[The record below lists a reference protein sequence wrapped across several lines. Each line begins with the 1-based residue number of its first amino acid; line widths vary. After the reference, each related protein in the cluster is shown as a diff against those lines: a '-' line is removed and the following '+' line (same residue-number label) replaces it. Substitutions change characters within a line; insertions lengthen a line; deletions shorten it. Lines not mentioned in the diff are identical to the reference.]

1 MTNKIEVKNL
11 KKTYDNFVLGE
22 DSFEIKKGFIT
33 GFIGKNG
40 MGKTTT
46 IKSLLS
52 LINYEGEVFVDGE
65 DARNLNYL
73 QDVGI
78 IMDDSFLSKDWK
90 ISLVN
95 EAMKCGYE
103 NWKEEEF
110 FEYVKKFGIEK
121 DKKVR
126 ELSRGMKIKLML
138 SIALSHEANLLIL
151 DEPTS
156 GLDPSMRDELT
167 DILKDFVEDEN
178 NTVLFSTHI
187 TEDLDRI
194 ADYIIFIDQGKI
206 VENSSK
212 EDFLEKYL
220 LLKGGEEDRELLK
233 DFDLLGIKSSDTS
246 FEALVKNI
254 DREKIPDELILE
266 KPDINKILV
275 LYGRKKW
282 RTLKKLWSWIIF
294 QLSPISQ

>member
-52 LINYEGEVFVDGE
+52 LINYEGKVLVDGE

-103 NWKEEEF
+103 NWEEEKF

-138 SIALSHEANLLIL
+138 SIALSHQANLLIL

-194 ADYIIFIDQGKI
+194 ADYIIFIDDGKI
-206 VENSSK
+206 IDSCSK
-212 EDFLEKYL
+212 EEFLEKYL
-220 LLKGGEEDRELLK
+220 VLKGGPEDRDLLK
-233 DFDLLGIKSSDTS
+233 DFEVLGIKSNSTS
-246 FEALVKNI
+246 FDSLVKNVE
-254 DREKIPDELILE
+254 REDIPEDLFVEE
-266 KPDINKILV
+266 PDINKILV
-275 LYGRKKW
+275 LYGRKK
-282 RTLKKLWSWIIF
+282 
-294 QLSPISQ
+294 

>member
-11 KKTYDNFVLGE
+11 KKTYDNFVLGKN
-22 DSFEIKKGFIT
+22 SFEIKKGFIT

-52 LINYEGEVFVDGE
+52 LINYDGEVFVDGE

-90 ISLVN
+90 ISMVN

-103 NWKEEEF
+103 NWQVDKF
-110 FEYVKKFGIEK
+110 FSYIKNFGIEK
-121 DKKVR
+121 NKKVK
-126 ELSRGMKIKLML
+126 ELSRGMKIKLMF
-138 SIALSHEANLLIL
+138 SIALSHQANLLIL

-220 LLKGGEEDRELLK
+220 VLKGGEEDRELLK

-254 DREKIPDELILE
+254 DIEKIPDELILE
-266 KPDINKILV
+266 NPDINKILV
-275 LYGRKKW
+275 LYGRKK
-282 RTLKKLWSWIIF
+282 
-294 QLSPISQ
+294 

>member
-65 DARNLNYL
+65 DAKNLNYL

-138 SIALSHEANLLIL
+138 SIALSHQANLLIL

-194 ADYIIFIDQGKI
+194 ADYIIFIDNGKI
-206 VENSSK
+206 IDSSSK
-212 EDFLEKYL
+212 EEFLEKYL
-220 LLKGGEEDRELLK
+220 ILKGGPEDRDLLK
-233 DFDLLGIKSSDTS
+233 DFEVLGIKSNSSS
-246 FEALVKNI
+246 FDALVKNVE
-254 DREKIPDELILE
+254 REDIPDDIFVEE
-266 KPDINKILV
+266 PDINKILV
-275 LYGRKKW
+275 LYGRKK
-282 RTLKKLWSWIIF
+282 
-294 QLSPISQ
+294 

>member
-11 KKTYDNFVLGE
+11 KKTYDNFVLGKN
-22 DSFEIKKGFIT
+22 SFEIKKGFIT

-52 LINYEGEVFVDGE
+52 LINYDGEVFVDGE

-90 ISLVN
+90 ISMVN

-103 NWKEEEF
+103 NWQEDKF
-110 FEYVKKFGIEK
+110 FSYIKNFGIEK
-121 DKKVR
+121 NKKVK
-126 ELSRGMKIKLML
+126 ELSRGMKIKLMF
-138 SIALSHEANLLIL
+138 SIALSRQANLLIL

-194 ADYIIFIDQGKI
+194 ADYIIFIDDGKI
-206 VENSSK
+206 IDSSSK
-212 EDFLEKYL
+212 EEFLEKYL
-220 LLKGGEEDRELLK
+220 VLKGGPEDRDLLK
-233 DFDLLGIKSSDTS
+233 DFEVLGIKSNSTS
-246 FEALVKNI
+246 FDALVKNLE
-254 DREKIPDELILE
+254 RENIPEDLFVEE
-266 KPDINKILV
+266 PDINKILV

-282 RTLKKLWSWIIF
+282 KI
-294 QLSPISQ
+294 

>member
-1 MTNKIEVKNL
+1 MATKIGR
-11 KKTYDNFVLGE
+11 KK
-22 DSFEIKKGFIT
+22 
-33 GFIGKNG
+33 
-40 MGKTTT
+40 
-46 IKSLLS
+46 
-52 LINYEGEVFVDGE
+52 
-65 DARNLNYL
+65 
-73 QDVGI
+73 
-78 IMDDSFLSKDWK
+78 SFLTILK
-90 ISLVN
+90 N
-95 EAMKCGYE
+95 
-103 NWKEEEF
+103 
-110 FEYVKKFGIEK
+110 FGIEK
-121 DKKVR
+121 NKKVK
-126 ELSRGMKIKLML
+126 ELSRGMKIKLMF
-138 SIALSHEANLLIL
+138 SIALSHQANLLIL

-220 LLKGGEEDRELLK
+220 VLKGGEEDRELLK

-254 DREKIPDELILE
+254 DIEKIPDELILE
-266 KPDINKILV
+266 NPDINKILV
-275 LYGRKKW
+275 LYGRKK
-282 RTLKKLWSWIIF
+282 
-294 QLSPISQ
+294 

>member
-233 DFDLLGIKSSDTS
+233 DFDLLGIKSTDTS

-254 DREKIPDELILE
+254 EREKIPDELIVE

-282 RTLKKLWSWIIF
+282 KTLKKLWN
-294 QLSPISQ
+294 

>member
-275 LYGRKKW
+275 LYGRKK
-282 RTLKKLWSWIIF
+282 
-294 QLSPISQ
+294 

>member
-1 MTNKIEVKNL
+1 MTNKIEVRNL

-22 DSFEIKKGFIT
+22 NSLEIKKGFIT

-52 LINYEGEVFVDGE
+52 LINYDGEIIVDGKDVKDLE
-65 DARNLNYL
+65 YL

-90 ISLVN
+90 ITLVN

-103 NWKEEEF
+103 NWKEEKF
-110 FEYVKKFGIEK
+110 FQYIKKFGIEK
-121 DKKVR
+121 DKKVK
-126 ELSRGMKIKLML
+126 ELSRGMKIKLMF

-167 DILKDFVEDEN
+167 DMLKEFVEDEE

-194 ADYIIFIDQGKI
+194 ADYIIFIDDGKI
-206 VENSSK
+206 INLCPK
-212 EDFLEKYL
+212 EEFLEKYL
-220 LLKGGEEDRELLK
+220 ILKGGSEDIDLLK
-233 DFDLLGIKSSDTS
+233 NFDLLGIKSNSTS
-246 FEALVKNI
+246 FEALVKKI
-254 DREKIPDELILE
+254 EKENIPDGLFVEN
-266 KPDINKILV
+266 PDINKILV

-282 RTLKKLWSWIIF
+282 KI
-294 QLSPISQ
+294 

>member
-52 LINYEGEVFVDGE
+52 LINYEGEVLVDGE

-194 ADYIIFIDQGKI
+194 ADYIIFIDDGKI
-206 VENSSK
+206 IDSSSK
-212 EDFLEKYL
+212 EEFLEKYL
-220 LLKGGEEDRELLK
+220 VLKGGPEDRDLLK
-233 DFDLLGIKSSDTS
+233 DFDVLGIKSNSSS
-246 FEALVKNI
+246 FDALVKNVE
-254 DREKIPDELILE
+254 REDIPDDIFVEE
-266 KPDINKILV
+266 PDINKILV

-282 RTLKKLWSWIIF
+282 KI
-294 QLSPISQ
+294 

>member
-1 MTNKIEVKNL
+1 MINKIEVKNL
-11 KKTYDNFVLGE
+11 KKNYGSFTLGPN
-22 DSFEIKKGFIT
+22 SFGIKKGFIT

-46 IKSLLS
+46 IKSILS
-52 LINYEGEVFVDGE
+52 LINYEGEIFVDGK
-65 DARNLNYL
+65 DARGLEYL

-78 IMDDSFLSKDWK
+78 IMDDSFLSKDWN

-95 EAMKCGYE
+95 EAMKCGYK
-103 NWKEEEF
+103 NWNEEKF
-110 FEYVKKFGIEK
+110 FDYLNKFEIEK
-121 DKKVR
+121 NKKVK
-126 ELSRGMKIKLML
+126 ELSRGMKIKLMF
-138 SIALSHEANLLIL
+138 SIALSHDSNLLIL

-167 DILKDFVEDEN
+167 DILKEFVEDEK

-194 ADYIIFIDQGKI
+194 ADYIIFIDKGKI
-206 VENSSK
+206 IDDCSK
-212 EDFLEKYL
+212 EEFEERYL
-220 LLKGGEEDRELLK
+220 VLKGGEEELKLLEN
-233 DFDLLGIKSSDTS
+233 FEVLGIKSSATY

-254 DREKIPDELILE
+254 KEGSIPEGIIVE
-266 KPDINKILV
+266 KPDINKVLV

-282 RTLKKLWSWIIF
+282 KTLKK
-294 QLSPISQ
+294 

>member
-1 MTNKIEVKNL
+1 MTNKIEVRNL

-22 DSFEIKKGFIT
+22 NSFDIKKGFIT

-52 LINYEGEVFVDGE
+52 LINYNGEIFVDGQ
-65 DARNLNYL
+65 DAKNLNYL

-90 ISLVN
+90 ISMVN

-103 NWKEEEF
+103 NWQEEKF
-110 FEYVKKFGIEK
+110 FDYIKKFGIEK

-126 ELSRGMKIKLML
+126 ELSRGMKIKLMF
-138 SIALSHEANLLIL
+138 SIALSHKANLLIL

-167 DILKDFVEDEN
+167 DMLKEFVEDEN

-206 VENSSK
+206 LENSSK

-233 DFDLLGIKSSDTS
+233 DFEILGIKFSGTS

-254 DREKIPDELILE
+254 EIGKISDELILE

-275 LYGRKKW
+275 LYGRKK
-282 RTLKKLWSWIIF
+282 
-294 QLSPISQ
+294 

>member
-11 KKTYDNFVLGE
+11 KKTYDNFVLGKN
-22 DSFEIKKGFIT
+22 SFEIKKGYIT

-52 LINYEGEVFVDGE
+52 LINYDGEVFVDGE

-90 ISLVN
+90 ISMVN

-103 NWKEEEF
+103 NWQGDKF
-110 FEYVKKFGIEK
+110 FSYIKNFGIEK
-121 DKKVR
+121 NKKVK
-126 ELSRGMKIKLML
+126 ELSRGMKIKLMF
-138 SIALSHEANLLIL
+138 SIALSHQANLLIL

-220 LLKGGEEDRELLK
+220 VLKGGEEDRELLK

-254 DREKIPDELILE
+254 DIEKIPDELILE
-266 KPDINKILV
+266 NPDINKILV
-275 LYGRKKW
+275 LYGRKK
-282 RTLKKLWSWIIF
+282 
-294 QLSPISQ
+294 

>member
-233 DFDLLGIKSSDTS
+233 DFDLLGIKSTDTS

-254 DREKIPDELILE
+254 EREKIPDELIVE

-275 LYGRKKW
+275 LYGRKK
-282 RTLKKLWSWIIF
+282 
-294 QLSPISQ
+294 

>member
-1 MTNKIEVKNL
+1 MTNKIEVRNL

-22 DSFEIKKGFIT
+22 NSFDIKKGFIT

-52 LINYEGEVFVDGE
+52 LINYNGEIFVDGQ
-65 DARNLNYL
+65 DAKNLNYL

-90 ISLVN
+90 ISMVN

-103 NWKEEEF
+103 NWQEEKF
-110 FEYVKKFGIEK
+110 FDYIKKFGIEK

-126 ELSRGMKIKLML
+126 ELSRGMKIKLMF
-138 SIALSHEANLLIL
+138 SIALSHKANLLIL

-167 DILKDFVEDEN
+167 DILKEFVEDEN

-206 VENSSK
+206 LENSSK

-233 DFDLLGIKSSDTS
+233 DFEILGIKFSGTS

-254 DREKIPDELILE
+254 DRGKISDELILE

-282 RTLKKLWSWIIF
+282 RTLKKLWGWIIF

>member
-1 MTNKIEVKNL
+1 M
-11 KKTYDNFVLGE
+11 
-22 DSFEIKKGFIT
+22 
-33 GFIGKNG
+33 
-40 MGKTTT
+40 
-46 IKSLLS
+46 S

-73 QDVGI
+73 QDVGV

-103 NWKEEEF
+103 NWKEEKF

-138 SIALSHEANLLIL
+138 SIALSHQANLLIL

-167 DILKDFVEDEN
+167 DMLKEFVEDEN

-194 ADYIIFIDQGKI
+194 ADYIIFIDHGNI
-206 VENSSK
+206 VENSIK

-220 LLKGGEEDRELLK
+220 VLKGVEEDRELLK

-246 FEALVKNI
+246 FEALVNNI
-254 DREKIPDELILE
+254 EREKIPEDLVVE

-275 LYGRKKW
+275 LYGRKK
-282 RTLKKLWSWIIF
+282 
-294 QLSPISQ
+294 

>member
-254 DREKIPDELILE
+254 DREKIPDELIVE
-266 KPDINKILV
+266 KPDISEILV
-275 LYGRKKW
+275 LYGRKK
-282 RTLKKLWSWIIF
+282 
-294 QLSPISQ
+294 

>member
-52 LINYEGEVFVDGE
+52 LINYDGEVFVDGE

-121 DKKVR
+121 DKKVK

-275 LYGRKKW
+275 LYGRKK
-282 RTLKKLWSWIIF
+282 
-294 QLSPISQ
+294 

>member
-1 MTNKIEVKNL
+1 MTNKIEVRNL

-22 DSFEIKKGFIT
+22 NSFDIKKGFIT

-52 LINYEGEVFVDGE
+52 LINYNGEIFVDGQ
-65 DARNLNYL
+65 DAKNLNYL

-90 ISLVN
+90 ISMVN

-103 NWKEEEF
+103 NWQEEKF
-110 FEYVKKFGIEK
+110 FDYIKKFGIEK

-126 ELSRGMKIKLML
+126 ELSRGMKIKLMF
-138 SIALSHEANLLIL
+138 SIALSHKANLLIL

-167 DILKDFVEDEN
+167 DMLKEFVEDEN

-206 VENSSK
+206 LENSSK

-233 DFDLLGIKSSDTS
+233 DFDLLGIKSSGTS

-282 RTLKKLWSWIIF
+282 RTLKKLWN
-294 QLSPISQ
+294 

>member
-52 LINYEGEVFVDGE
+52 LINYDGEVFVEGE

-194 ADYIIFIDQGKI
+194 ADYIIFIDDGKI
-206 VENSSK
+206 IDSSSK
-212 EDFLEKYL
+212 EEFLEKYL
-220 LLKGGEEDRELLK
+220 VLKGGSEDRDLLK
-233 DFDLLGIKSSDTS
+233 DFDVLGIKANSTS
-246 FEALVKNI
+246 FDALVKNVE
-254 DREKIPDELILE
+254 REKIPEDLFVEE
-266 KPDINKILV
+266 PDINKILV
-275 LYGRKKW
+275 LYGRMK
-282 RTLKKLWSWIIF
+282 
-294 QLSPISQ
+294 

>member
-1 MTNKIEVKNL
+1 MTNKIEVRNL

-22 DSFEIKKGFIT
+22 NSFDIKKGFIT

-40 MGKTTT
+40 RGKTTT

-52 LINYEGEVFVDGE
+52 LINYDGEIFIDGE
-65 DARNLNYL
+65 DAKNLNYL
-73 QDVGI
+73 QDVGV
-78 IMDDSFLSKDWK
+78 IMDESFLAKDWK
-90 ISLVN
+90 ISMVN
-95 EAMKCGYE
+95 NAMKCGYE
-103 NWKEEEF
+103 NWDQEKF
-110 FEYVKKFGIEK
+110 FTYIKNFGIEK
-121 DKKVR
+121 NKKVR
-126 ELSRGMKIKLML
+126 ELSRGMKIKLMF
-138 SIALSHEANLLIL
+138 SIALSHKANLLIL

-167 DILKDFVEDEN
+167 DMLKEFVEDEN

-194 ADYIIFIDQGKI
+194 ADYIIFIDNGKI
-206 VENSSK
+206 VEDSSK
-212 EDFLEKYL
+212 EEFLEKYFVL
-220 LLKGGEEDRELLK
+220 MGGAEDRDLLK
-233 DFDLLGIKSSDTS
+233 DFDLLGIKASDTS

-254 DREKIPDELILE
+254 EREKIPDDLIVE

-282 RTLKKLWSWIIF
+282 KILKK
-294 QLSPISQ
+294 

>member
-1 MTNKIEVKNL
+1 MTNKIEVRNL

-22 DSFEIKKGFIT
+22 NSLEIKKGFIT

-52 LINYEGEVFVDGE
+52 LINYDGEIIVDGKDVKDLE
-65 DARNLNYL
+65 YL

-90 ISLVN
+90 ISMVN

-103 NWKEEEF
+103 NWQEDKF
-110 FEYVKKFGIEK
+110 FSYIKNFGIEK
-121 DKKVR
+121 DKKVK
-126 ELSRGMKIKLML
+126 ELSRGMKIKLMF

-167 DILKDFVEDEN
+167 DMLKEFVEDEE

-194 ADYIIFIDQGKI
+194 ADYIIFIDDGKI
-206 VENSSK
+206 INSCPK
-212 EDFLEKYL
+212 EEFLEKYL
-220 LLKGGEEDRELLK
+220 ILKGGSEDIDLLK
-233 DFDLLGIKSSDTS
+233 NFDLLGIKSNSTS
-246 FEALVKNI
+246 FEALVKKI
-254 DREKIPDELILE
+254 EKENIPDDLFVEN
-266 KPDINKILV
+266 PDINKILV

-282 RTLKKLWSWIIF
+282 KILRKL
-294 QLSPISQ
+294 

>member
-1 MTNKIEVKNL
+1 MTNKIEVRNL

-22 DSFEIKKGFIT
+22 NSFDIKKGFIT

-52 LINYEGEVFVDGE
+52 LINYDGEVFVDGE

-90 ISLVN
+90 ISMVN

-103 NWKEEEF
+103 NWQEEKF
-110 FEYVKKFGIEK
+110 FDYIKKFGIEK
-121 DKKVR
+121 DKKVK
-126 ELSRGMKIKLML
+126 ELSRGMKIKLMF
-138 SIALSHEANLLIL
+138 SIALSHKANLLIL

-167 DILKDFVEDEN
+167 DMLKEFVEDEN

-220 LLKGGEEDRELLK
+220 VLKGGEEDRELLK

-282 RTLKKLWSWIIF
+282 KILKK
-294 QLSPISQ
+294 

>member
-11 KKTYDNFVLGE
+11 KKTYENFVLGE
-22 DSFEIKKGFIT
+22 ESFEIKKGYIT

-65 DARNLNYL
+65 DSRNLNYL

-95 EAMKCGYE
+95 DAMKCGYE
-103 NWKEEEF
+103 NWKEEKF
-110 FEYVKKFGIEK
+110 FTYIKKFGIEK

-167 DILKDFVEDEN
+167 DILKEFVEDEN

-194 ADYIIFIDQGKI
+194 ADYIIFIDNGKI
-206 VENSSK
+206 IDSCSK
-212 EDFLEKYL
+212 EEFLEKYL
-220 LLKGGEEDRELLK
+220 VLKGGAEDKDLLK
-233 DFDLLGIKSSDTS
+233 EFDVLGIKSNSTS
-246 FEALVKNI
+246 FDALVKNVE
-254 DREKIPDELILE
+254 REDITDGLFVEE
-266 KPDINKILV
+266 PDINKILV
-275 LYGRKKW
+275 LYGRKK
-282 RTLKKLWSWIIF
+282 
-294 QLSPISQ
+294 

>member
-1 MTNKIEVKNL
+1 MTNKIEVRNL

-22 DSFEIKKGFIT
+22 NSLEIKKGFIT

-52 LINYEGEVFVDGE
+52 LINYDGEIIVDGKDVKDLE
-65 DARNLNYL
+65 YL

-90 ISLVN
+90 ISMVN

-103 NWKEEEF
+103 NWEEDKF
-110 FEYVKKFGIEK
+110 FSYIKNFGIEK
-121 DKKVR
+121 NKKVK
-126 ELSRGMKIKLML
+126 ELSRGMKIKLMF
-138 SIALSHEANLLIL
+138 SIALSHNANLLIL

-167 DILKDFVEDEN
+167 DMLKEFVEDEN

-194 ADYIIFIDQGKI
+194 ADYIIFIDDGKI
-206 VENSSK
+206 INSCSK
-212 EDFLEKYL
+212 EEFLGKYL
-220 LLKGGEEDRELLK
+220 ILKGGSEDIDLLK
-233 DFDLLGIKSSDTS
+233 NFDLLGIKSNSTS
-246 FEALVKNI
+246 FEALVKKI
-254 DREKIPDELILE
+254 EKENIPDDLFVEN
-266 KPDINKILV
+266 PDINKILV

-282 RTLKKLWSWIIF
+282 KILRRL
-294 QLSPISQ
+294 

>member
-11 KKTYDNFVLGE
+11 KKTYENFVLGE
-22 DSFEIKKGFIT
+22 ESFEIKKGYIT

-65 DARNLNYL
+65 DSRNLNYL

-95 EAMKCGYE
+95 DAMKCGYE
-103 NWKEEEF
+103 NWKEEKF
-110 FEYVKKFGIEK
+110 FTYIKNFGIEK
-121 DKKVR
+121 DKKVK

-167 DILKDFVEDEN
+167 DILKEFVEDEN

-194 ADYIIFIDQGKI
+194 ADYIIFIDNGKVI
-206 VENSSK
+206 DSCSK
-212 EDFLEKYL
+212 EEFLEKYL
-220 LLKGGEEDRELLK
+220 VLKGGAEDKDLLK
-233 DFDLLGIKSSDTS
+233 EFDVLGIKSNSTTFD
-246 FEALVKNI
+246 ALVKNVT
-254 DREKIPDELILE
+254 RENIPEDLFVEE
-266 KPDINKILV
+266 PDINKILV
-275 LYGRKKW
+275 LYGRKK
-282 RTLKKLWSWIIF
+282 
-294 QLSPISQ
+294 

>member
-1 MTNKIEVKNL
+1 MTNKIEVRNL

-22 DSFEIKKGFIT
+22 NSLEIKKGFIT

-52 LINYEGEVFVDGE
+52 LINYDGEIIVDGKDVKDLE
-65 DARNLNYL
+65 YL

-90 ISLVN
+90 ITLVN

-103 NWKEEEF
+103 NWKEEKF
-110 FEYVKKFGIEK
+110 FQYIKNFGIEK
-121 DKKVR
+121 DKKVK
-126 ELSRGMKIKLML
+126 ELSRGMKIKLMF

-167 DILKDFVEDEN
+167 DMLKEFVEDEN

-194 ADYIIFIDQGKI
+194 ADYIIFIDDGKI
-206 VENSSK
+206 IDSCSK

-220 LLKGGEEDRELLK
+220 ILKGGSEDIDLLK
-233 DFDLLGIKSSDTS
+233 NFDLLGIKSNSTS
-246 FEALVKNI
+246 FEALVKKI
-254 DREKIPDELILE
+254 EKENIPDDLFVEN
-266 KPDINKILV
+266 PDINKILV

-282 RTLKKLWSWIIF
+282 KILRRL
-294 QLSPISQ
+294 

>member
-178 NTVLFSTHI
+178 KTVLFSTHI

>member
-1 MTNKIEVKNL
+1 
-11 KKTYDNFVLGE
+11 
-22 DSFEIKKGFIT
+22 
-33 GFIGKNG
+33 

-52 LINYEGEVFVDGE
+52 LINYDGE
-65 DARNLNYL
+65 IFIDGEAAKDLNYL
-73 QDVGI
+73 QDVGV
-78 IMDDSFLSKDWK
+78 IMDESFIAKDWK
-90 ISLVN
+90 ISMVN
-95 EAMKCGYE
+95 KAMKCGYE
-103 NWKEEEF
+103 NWDQDKF
-110 FEYVKKFGIEK
+110 FTYIKNFGIEK
-121 DKKVR
+121 NKKVR
-126 ELSRGMKIKLML
+126 ELSRGMKIKLMF
-138 SIALSHEANLLIL
+138 SIALSHKANLLIL

-167 DILKDFVEDEN
+167 DMLKEFVEDEN

-206 VENSSK
+206 LENSSK

-220 LLKGGEEDRELLK
+220 LLKGGEEDRYLLK
-233 DFDLLGIKSSDTS
+233 NFEILGIKSTDTS

-266 KPDINKILV
+266 NPDINKILV
-275 LYGRKKW
+275 LYGRKK
-282 RTLKKLWSWIIF
+282 
-294 QLSPISQ
+294 

>member
-194 ADYIIFIDQGKI
+194 ADYIIFIDDGKI
-206 VENSSK
+206 IDSSSK
-212 EDFLEKYL
+212 EEFLEKYL
-220 LLKGGEEDRELLK
+220 VLKGGPEDRDLLK
-233 DFDLLGIKSSDTS
+233 DFKVLGIKSNSSS
-246 FEALVKNI
+246 FDALVKDVKRENI
-254 DREKIPDELILE
+254 PEDLFIEE
-266 KPDINKILV
+266 PDINKILV
-275 LYGRKKW
+275 LYGRKK
-282 RTLKKLWSWIIF
+282 
-294 QLSPISQ
+294 

>member
-1 MTNKIEVKNL
+1 MTNKIEVRNL

-22 DSFEIKKGFIT
+22 NSLEIKKGFIT

-52 LINYEGEVFVDGE
+52 LINYDGEIIVDGKDVKDLE
-65 DARNLNYL
+65 YL

-90 ISLVN
+90 ITLVN

-103 NWKEEEF
+103 NWKEEKF
-110 FEYVKKFGIEK
+110 FQYIKNFGIEK
-121 DKKVR
+121 DKKVK
-126 ELSRGMKIKLML
+126 ELSRGMKIKLMF

-167 DILKDFVEDEN
+167 DMLKEFVEDEE

-194 ADYIIFIDQGKI
+194 ADYIIFIDDGKI
-206 VENSSK
+206 IDSCSK
-212 EDFLEKYL
+212 EEFLEKYL
-220 LLKGGEEDRELLK
+220 ILKGGSEDIDLLK
-233 DFDLLGIKSSDTS
+233 NFDLLGIKSNSTS
-246 FEALVKNI
+246 FEALVKKI
-254 DREKIPDELILE
+254 EKENIPDDLFVEN
-266 KPDINKILV
+266 PDINKILV

-282 RTLKKLWSWIIF
+282 KILRRL
-294 QLSPISQ
+294 

>member
-52 LINYEGEVFVDGE
+52 LINYEGEVLVDGE

-73 QDVGI
+73 QNVGI

-194 ADYIIFIDQGKI
+194 ADYIIFIDDGKI
-206 VENSSK
+206 IDSCSK
-212 EDFLEKYL
+212 EEFLEKYL
-220 LLKGGEEDRELLK
+220 VLKGGPEDRDLLK
-233 DFDLLGIKSSDTS
+233 DFEVLGIKANSTS
-246 FEALVKNI
+246 FDALVKNVE
-254 DREKIPDELILE
+254 REDIPDDLFVEE
-266 KPDINKILV
+266 PDINKILV
-275 LYGRKKW
+275 LYGRKK
-282 RTLKKLWSWIIF
+282 
-294 QLSPISQ
+294 

>member
-1 MTNKIEVKNL
+1 
-11 KKTYDNFVLGE
+11 
-22 DSFEIKKGFIT
+22 
-33 GFIGKNG
+33 G

-52 LINYEGEVFVDGE
+52 LINYDGEVFVDGE

-90 ISLVN
+90 ISMVN

-103 NWKEEEF
+103 NWQVDKF
-110 FEYVKKFGIEK
+110 FSYIKNFGIEK
-121 DKKVR
+121 NKKVK
-126 ELSRGMKIKLML
+126 ELSRGMKIKLMF
-138 SIALSHEANLLIL
+138 SIALSHQANLLIL

-220 LLKGGEEDRELLK
+220 VLKGGEEDRELLK

-254 DREKIPDELILE
+254 DIEKIPDELILE
-266 KPDINKILV
+266 NPDINKILV
-275 LYGRKKW
+275 LYGRKK
-282 RTLKKLWSWIIF
+282 
-294 QLSPISQ
+294 